1 MLRNRAL
8 LCALDLAAMP
18 SLAAQARQQPLPD
31 GVLDVI
37 RIAAGCK
44 ETLDEA
50 VKLSR
55 RDPAFVKT
63 AAELYVQ
70 QILLFSTADS
80 YRILGVRSGATR
92 EEMRIHMRWLMT
104 WLHPDHAKANWQT
117 VFASRVVAAWR
128 EVGSAPLTVA
138 PPTNAPRRQ
147 KALLPHPVPWVR
159 RPLHARRRR
168 QLWKLLPALLVI
180 IVVFVL
186 IAPSDWVEA
195 RVRQFAQ
202 TVRFN

>member
-8 LCALDLAAMP
+8 LSAFDLASMP

-55 RDPAFVKT
+55 RDPIFVKT

-92 EEMRIHMRWLMT
+92 EEMRCHMRWLMT

-117 VFASRVVAAWR
+117 VFASRVLAAWR
-128 EVGSAPLTVA
+128 DVGSAPLTV
-138 PPTNAPRRQ
+138 PPPMSAPRRQ
-147 KALLPHPVPWVR
+147 KALLPHAVPWVR
-159 RPLHARRRR
+159 RPLHERSRG
-168 QLWKLLPALLVI
+168 QLWKLLPALLAI

-186 IAPSDWVEA
+186 FAPSNWVEA